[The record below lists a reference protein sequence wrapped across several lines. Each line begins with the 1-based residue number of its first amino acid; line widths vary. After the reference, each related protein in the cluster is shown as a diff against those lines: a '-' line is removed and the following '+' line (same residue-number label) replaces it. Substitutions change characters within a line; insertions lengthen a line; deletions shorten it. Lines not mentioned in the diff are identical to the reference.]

1 MKKSALIAAL
11 LSTVAVASFAQ
22 APAATKPATPASAS
36 ADSASMPAH
45 DKKHTKG
52 EKHHGKKADAPAHA
66 ASAASAAK

>member
-1 MKKSALIAAL
+1 MKKSVLLAAL

-22 APAATKPATPASAS
+22 APAATKPAATASAPADNAS
-36 ADSASMPAH
+36 APAPG
-45 DKKHTKG
+45 KKHTKG